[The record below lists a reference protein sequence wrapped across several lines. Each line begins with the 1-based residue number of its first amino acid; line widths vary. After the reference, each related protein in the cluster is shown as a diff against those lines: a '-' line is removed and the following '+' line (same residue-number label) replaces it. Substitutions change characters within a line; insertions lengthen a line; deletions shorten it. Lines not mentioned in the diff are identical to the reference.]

1 MTHFSKCLRL
11 ALDPF
16 HSFNSQQFLT
26 RESQL
31 AHMVLNYEILLV
43 TSKHVKEYGQ
53 NQHWHLS
60 VAQVKFEF
68 EITDVEKM
76 ALDQLVRAA
85 FLEINN
91 VSGTSFIF
99 SV

>member
-1 MTHFSKCLRL
+1 
-11 ALDPF
+11 
-16 HSFNSQQFLT
+16 
-26 RESQL
+26 
-31 AHMVLNYEILLV
+31 MVLNYEILLV
-43 TSKHVKEYGQ
+43 MSKHVKEYGQ
-53 NQHWHLS
+53 NQPWHLF

-68 EITDVEKM
+68 ETTDVEKM